1 MSIPIDEARELWGS
15 VETKSWMSMFD
26 LTTEMLNRPEG
37 MDNTDL
43 SQVQDLAQTM
53 DDEPFPQDFD
63 DFYQMLNDR
72 VQD

>member
-1 MSIPIDEARELWGS
+1 MSIPIDEAIELWSS
-15 VETKSWMSMFD
+15 VETKSWMSLFD

-53 DDEPFPQDFD
+53 GDEPFPQDFD